1 MRENRALV
9 LQKSYNAD
17 TFRCSFPHF
26 YPVFFLQQR
35 CCRIVITYTYGC
47 NMLKLLLPR
56 Q

>member
-1 MRENRALV
+1 MRENRAPALH
-9 LQKSYNAD
+9 KSYKTD

-26 YPVFFLQQR
+26 RSVSFLQQR
-35 CCRIVITYTYGC
+35 CCRIVTTYTHRC